1 MTTTKKA
8 TSMSAPAYP
17 LLWQDMSIQ
26 LTEFG
31 GKACVQYQLLDLS
44 MVFTPA
50 HPGKKEPRDIS
61 RDRIDKQEMK
71 KSKLG

>member
-8 TSMSAPAYP
+8 RSMSAPAYP
-17 LLWQDMSIQ
+17 LLWHDMSIQ

-44 MVFTPA
+44 MVFYSSTP
-50 HPGKKEPRDIS
+50 P
-61 RDRIDKQEMK
+61 
-71 KSKLG
+71 